1 MIRDPGKERNIGMKK
16 TILILLAFVLLLSA
30 VGCGK
35 KDPSPEDG
43 MKELE
48 ACRTLGEVL
57 ALSGV
62 EESRSSSDEE
72 TYVYAFKRGGTYYRV
87 TAAMTEEANDALW
100 DIEFFDE
107 EYEKKCNAIISPLTI
122 IKYENLSER
131 IPSKEKINAW
141 GGRTGGDMLDAE
153 WYWSF
158 YNLDTMEFTM
168 EYAPFSYKVVFDG
181 TIEYDGDDEDFDVE
195 AAIRPLTIK
204 SIEFEGLGDAT
215 DPEFEKEFK

>member
-1 MIRDPGKERNIGMKK
+1 MKK

-35 KDPSPEDG
+35 KEPSPEEG

-48 ACRTLGEVL
+48 ACKTLGEVL
-57 ALSGV
+57 ALSDV
-62 EESRSSSDEE
+62 EQSQSSSDDV
-72 TYVYAFKRGGTYYRV
+72 TYVYAFKRGGAYYRV

-107 EYEKKCNAIISPLTI
+107 EYEKKCNEIISPLTI

-131 IPSKEKINAW
+131 IPSQEKIRAW
-141 GGRTGGDMLDAE
+141 VGRTGGDMLDAE
-153 WYWSF
+153 WYWSS

-168 EYAPFSYKVVFDG
+168 EYAPFSYSVTFDG
-181 TIEYDGDDEDFDVE
+181 TIEYDENDENFDVE
-195 AAIRPLTIK
+195 EAIRNLTIK

-215 DPEFEKEFK
+215 DPEYEKEFK